1 MYTWTTSK
9 ITTDLDL
16 FPSKPKVTFR
26 YLKKGVEELYRKFD
40 LAPADKPA
48 NIVVVV

>member
-9 ITTDLDL
+9 ITNNLDL
-16 FPSKPKVTFR
+16 FPSKPKVTLR
-26 YLKKGVEELYRKFD
+26 NRKKRVQELYRKFD
-40 LAPADKPA
+40 LAPADKSA